1 MEKKMG
7 WRDLF
12 HKKADSEL
20 GKVSSEVQRVDAWV
34 MTQMPVYDLHLD
46 VTIPKSLPRPKYIGM
61 EEQAERY
68 ENYRK
73 KSEEFI
79 RGNFYEYS
87 GDMLNLYELYQWTS
101 LCLTTG
107 IQMAA
112 STPSTVLASYVNLN
126 EAASYYD
133 NVILKSE
140 ELCGTIAYNMHEIW
154 FQIAGIVFLGEQKE
168 YSEFILYE
176 DGIKKIRD
184 CGELE
189 CCEQFLRMFA
199 ECMKYAVYL
208 FDVSDYI
215 YGNVP
220 YVFDSKGNYR
230 VIRDWKKS
238 YDNIWEHVN
247 IGNKEFGTTTE
258 EDFLKLIE

>member
-1 MEKKMG
+1 MG

-12 HKKADSEL
+12 HKK
-20 GKVSSEVQRVDAWV
+20 VSSELEKVLSEVQKVDAWV

-46 VTIPKSLPRPKYIGM
+46 VTIPKSLPRAKYIKI

-68 ENYRK
+68 EDYRK

-87 GDMLNLYELYQWTS
+87 GNMLNLYELHQWTS

-126 EAASYYD
+126 EAVSYYD

-140 ELCGTIAYNMHEIW
+140 ELCETIAYNMNEIW
-154 FQIAGIVFLGEQKE
+154 LKLEGVVFLGEQE
-168 YSEFILYE
+168 EDSEFILYE
-176 DGIKKIRD
+176 DGVKKVRD

-189 CCEQFLRMFA
+189 YCEQFLRLLA
-199 ECMKYAVYL
+199 KCMKFAVYL

-230 VIRDWKKS
+230 AIRDWKKS
-238 YDNIWEHVN
+238 YENIGQHIS
-247 IGNKEFGTTTE
+247 IGNKAFGATTE